1 MPIIPKILV
10 FAGSVRSGAFSGRAA
25 DVAQKTLAMQG
36 GEVTRISLADYPL
49 PIMDEDLEREHGIP
63 ENAVRVARHIAAH
76 DGVLIATPE
85 YNGSIPPLLKN
96 TVDWVSRVRHD
107 GRKPFRPLEGKPV
120 GLCSSSRGR
129 YGGIRAIAHLRA
141 VLVRCRMEVVSPEC
155 SVPEA
160 SEPSTRMANFPTNA
174 CNNPWSTYAARCWKP
189 PDGVRLAHGDR
200 RSHARPADR
209 RA

>member
-63 ENAVRVARHIAAH
+63 ENAVRAARHIAAH

-107 GRKPFRPLEGKPV
+107 GRNPFRPLEGKPV

-155 SVPEA
+155 SVPEGERA
-160 SEPSTRMANFPTNA
+160 FDENGEFFDKRMQQSMEHLCRTLLEAARRSSTR
-174 CNNPWSTYAARCWKP
+174 PW
-189 PDGVRLAHGDR
+189 
-200 RSHARPADR
+200 
-209 RA
+209 